1 MSPKLRNSG
10 HAIALLLWMIAGM
23 SLMVTA
29 VIHLARDDI
38 SMAELRLNE
47 AKTRAAARALAF
59 LAARDSALQGF
70 SPARADGAMTGGSSG
85 QAVSDED
92 QDEQTRVFTKQYNVE
107 GVAGTV
113 TLLPASAY
121 VSLNS
126 SSEQEM
132 FTLLVGLGGAD
143 STEAYEMVQGVLAY
157 RSQGGAAGRSGSD
170 FSGFRFREELMAVP
184 GMTRDIYDRVKDFV
198 HTHMTSGL
206 NTSQAPDSLAAV
218 FSDGFDEGSVGADAR
233 GSDARAAR
241 DPNAPAKLVQGPLTF
256 ESIYRHKAVM
266 ARGSAVNA
274 AVVDVTLP
282 NGYAA
287 TLRVWINQAG
297 SRVLRVEPMN
307 PSALES

>member
-1 MSPKLRNSG
+1 MSPKVRSSG

-47 AKTRAAARALAF
+47 AKTRAAAKALAF
-59 LAARDSALQGF
+59 LAARDSALQEF
-70 SPARADGAMTGGSSG
+70 SPVPADSVIQEATNEGS
-85 QAVSDED
+85 VSDED
-92 QDEQTRVFTKQYNVE
+92 QDVQSGVFTKQYNVE

-132 FTLLVGLGGAD
+132 FPLLVGLGGAD
-143 STEAYEMVQGVLAY
+143 STEAYEIVQGVLAY
-157 RSQGGAAGRSGSD
+157 RNQGGAAGPSGSD

-184 GMTRDIYDRVKDFV
+184 AMTRDIYDRVKDYV

-206 NTSQAPDSLAAV
+206 NTSQAPDSLASL
-218 FSDGFDEGSVGADAR
+218 FSSESDEGSASSGATGPDAR
-233 GSDARAAR
+233 SVR
-241 DPNAPAKLVQGPLTF
+241 DPNAPARLVQGPLTF
-256 ESIYRHKAVM
+256 ESIYQHKAAMV
-266 ARGSAVNA
+266 RGSAVNA

-307 PSALES
+307 PLALKS